1 MSNIV
6 FSSKDFKP
14 EQLATFFQG
23 IPQLEE
29 KKQVI
34 RNWQKAIENGKVQKS
49 KEEQIKSE
57 FLDKFFGQ
65 VLGYV
70 YESHEAEWNLEKEFK
85 SISDNKKPDAA
96 LGFFDQQGKAD
107 VRCVIEV
114 KGGLANL
121 DKKQNRVDFQGS
133 SVDQA
138 FSYVPR
144 MPGKC
149 EWVIVTNMI
158 EIRFYSRSDISRY
171 ESFLIPELLLP
182 NNLQRFFFLFSVN
195 QLFLERGSSK
205 IDQLFHNRQAEQ
217 KKIGAEFYNQYKDIR
232 RILFAN
238 LAKENS
244 NVKAKDLFR
253 VTQKL
258 IDRLIFIGFV
268 RDLRL
273 VDNVLTELN
282 QNIKTSF
289 RKDNQR
295 GWGELKEL
303 FNALNEGYTE
313 RNIPPFNGE
322 LFKPDPLLD
331 NLIVR
336 DHQILPLVK
345 LVQEYDFQ
353 SQLDVNILGH
363 IFEQS
368 IADLP
373 EILDEIQKKTP
384 LELGELKPEST
395 VVTKRKKD
403 GIFYTPE
410 YITHYMVKE
419 AVGGWLDDRKKEI
432 LEKLQLNEL
441 PEPEFADYATIRI
454 VKDNVAANETI
465 LLNLKYWKAYEEK
478 LASIKVLDPACGS
491 GAFLNQVFDFLF
503 NEWAKVVK
511 PEIKKL
517 STPLDKQMLE
527 NSTVNEPLAFTYG
540 GSEEWHLKKNII
552 LHKIYGSLKKVYI

>member
-1 MSNIV
+1 MSNTV

-70 YESHEAEWNLEKEFK
+70 YESHEAVWNLEKEFK

-217 KKIGAEFYNQYKDIR
+217 KRE
-232 RILFAN
+232 
-238 LAKENS
+238 
-244 NVKAKDLFR
+244 
-253 VTQKL
+253 
-258 IDRLIFIGFV
+258 
-268 RDLRL
+268 
-273 VDNVLTELN
+273 
-282 QNIKTSF
+282 
-289 RKDNQR
+289 
-295 GWGELKEL
+295 
-303 FNALNEGYTE
+303 
-313 RNIPPFNGE
+313 
-322 LFKPDPLLD
+322 
-331 NLIVR
+331 
-336 DHQILPLVK
+336 
-345 LVQEYDFQ
+345 
-353 SQLDVNILGH
+353 
-363 IFEQS
+363 
-368 IADLP
+368 
-373 EILDEIQKKTP
+373 
-384 LELGELKPEST
+384 
-395 VVTKRKKD
+395 
-403 GIFYTPE
+403 
-410 YITHYMVKE
+410 
-419 AVGGWLDDRKKEI
+419 
-432 LEKLQLNEL
+432 
-441 PEPEFADYATIRI
+441 
-454 VKDNVAANETI
+454 
-465 LLNLKYWKAYEEK
+465 
-478 LASIKVLDPACGS
+478 
-491 GAFLNQVFDFLF
+491 
-503 NEWAKVVK
+503 
-511 PEIKKL
+511 
-517 STPLDKQMLE
+517 
-527 NSTVNEPLAFTYG
+527 
-540 GSEEWHLKKNII
+540 
-552 LHKIYGSLKKVYI
+552 